1 MYYYYI
7 LYFVRNA
14 EMIATKL
21 IVYTRQSY
29 LFGMLPSVFSHTDNL
44 QGSMELLLKNVI
56 FEDLES
62 LKMLKVSLDT
72 PEGEISKEI
81 ASFIDNGRQKVFVL
95 IANMQDLT
103 AEMVNYLRIVI
114 EQKESRSLFDDK
126 MFVLLLHFPQVQFFN
141 RCYPALFLNGWD
153 HFYLDSLTTDIK
165 MEGIPEPL
173 RNVVDIKQCFR
184 IALGISDSNNALSLH
199 LEPLLEVAIP
209 VISSRV
215 ITGCSQGEY
224 NKTIKVSAR
233 QLQLR
238 KIFFINNNCTPIGEA
253 FCTLFHKYW
262 DNKTVIKFL
271 KDAANFTFRHQ
282 STLSI
287 TSYIQTRI
295 KALFFEFVVYVLWM
309 INQDCNLDTL
319 LSMNLAESFE
329 KVQNLFSSVIK
340 TMFKKLQSLK
350 SLPYI
355 CRSLCPPDNKNFQFP
370 FFSMA
375 YLYVEEL
382 IDVCHEIVNKRKR
395 DPTASFSPKA
405 TKEILEREMFEE
417 MKKKLQKL
425 LDVSSHVGMYN
436 VTYVS
441 NRSVLLCPL
450 KLQSG
455 LTVIMQ

>member
-1 MYYYYI
+1 MYYYHI
-7 LYFVRNA
+7 LYFVRNP

-29 LFGMLPSVFSHTDNL
+29 LFGMLPSIFSHTDNL
-44 QGSMELLLKNVI
+44 QESMKLLLKNVI

-62 LKMLKVSLDT
+62 LKMLKVLLDT

-81 ASFIDNGRQKVFVL
+81 ASFIDNGRQKVFVF

-103 AEMVNYLRIVI
+103 AKMVNYLRIVI
-114 EQKESRSLFDDK
+114 EQKENRSLFHNK
-126 MFVLLLHFPQVQFFN
+126 MFVLLHFPQVQFFN

-184 IALGISDSNNALSLH
+184 IALGISDSNDALSLH

-215 ITGCSQGEY
+215 ITGSSQGEY

-253 FCTLFHKYW
+253 FCSLFHKYW

-355 CRSLCPPDNKNFQFP
+355 CRSLCPPENKNFQFP

-425 LDVSSHVGMYN
+425 LDVSSLHMWACI
-436 VTYVS
+436 TYLMFLIGVCFCVHS
-441 NRSVLLCPL
+441 DCRV
-450 KLQSG
+450 
-455 LTVIMQ
+455 V

>member
-1 MYYYYI
+1 
-7 LYFVRNA
+7 
-14 EMIATKL
+14 MIATKL

-29 LFGMLPSVFSHTDNL
+29 LFGMLPSAFSHTDNL
-44 QGSMELLLKNVI
+44 QESMKLLLKNVI

-72 PEGEISKEI
+72 PESEISKEI
-81 ASFIDNGRQKVFVL
+81 ASFIDNGKQKVFVL

-103 AEMVNYLRIVI
+103 AKMVSYLRFVI
-114 EQKESRSLFDDK
+114 EQKENRSLFDDK
-126 MFVLLLHFPQVQFFN
+126 MFVLLLHFQVQIFKY
-141 RCYPALFLNGWD
+141 CCSALFLKGWD

-184 IALGISDSNNALSLH
+184 IALRISDSNDTLCLH

-215 ITGCSQGEY
+215 ITGSSQGEY
-224 NKTIKVSAR
+224 NKTLKVSAR

-238 KIFFINNNCTPIGEA
+238 KIFFINNNCAPIGEA

-271 KDAANFTFRHQ
+271 KDAANFTFCHQ

-287 TSYIQTRI
+287 TSYIQKKI

-355 CRSLCPPDNKNFQFP
+355 CRSLRPPENKKFQFP

-382 IDVCHEIVNKRKR
+382 IDVCHEIVNKRSV
-395 DPTASFSPKA
+395 T
-405 TKEILEREMFEE
+405 
-417 MKKKLQKL
+417 LQL
-425 LDVSSHVGMYN
+425 V
-436 VTYVS
+436 
-441 NRSVLLCPL
+441 SVLKQLR
-450 KLQSG
+450 KF
-455 LTVIMQ
+455 

>member
-1 MYYYYI
+1 
-7 LYFVRNA
+7 
-14 EMIATKL
+14 MIATKL

-29 LFGMLPSVFSHTDNL
+29 LFGMLPLIFSHTNNL
-44 QGSMELLLKNVI
+44 QESMKLLLMNVI
-56 FEDLES
+56 FEDLEL

-114 EQKESRSLFDDK
+114 EQKENRSLFDDK

-184 IALGISDSNNALSLH
+184 IALGISDSNDALSLH
-199 LEPLLEVAIP
+199 LKPLLEVAIP

-215 ITGCSQGEY
+215 ITGSSQGEY
-224 NKTIKVSAR
+224 NKTIQVSAR

-319 LSMNLAESFE
+319 LSMNLAESFK

-350 SLPYI
+350 SLPHI
-355 CRSLCPPDNKNFQFP
+355 CRSLRPPENKKFQFP

-425 LDVSSHVGMYN
+425 LDVSSHVVMYN
-436 VTYVS
+436 LTDVFD
-441 NRSVLLCPL
+441 RSVLLCPL
-450 KLQSG
+450 RLQSG
-455 LTVIMQ
+455 PTVIMQ

>member
-1 MYYYYI
+1 
-7 LYFVRNA
+7 
-14 EMIATKL
+14 MIATKL

-29 LFGMLPSVFSHTDNL
+29 LFGMLPSIFSHTDNL
-44 QGSMELLLKNVI
+44 QESMKLLLKNVI

-173 RNVVDIKQCFR
+173 GNVVDIKQCFR
-184 IALGISDSNNALSLH
+184 IALGISDSNDAFSLH

-215 ITGCSQGEY
+215 ITGSSQGEY

-319 LSMNLAESFE
+319 LSINLAESFE

-355 CRSLCPPDNKNFQFP
+355 CRSLCPPENKNFQFP

-395 DPTASFSPKA
+395 DPAASFSPKA

-436 VTYVS
+436 LTYVS

-450 KLQSG
+450 RLQSG